1 MNVADVI
8 CLASYYNADAEIIRY
23 ARGNSEERAGYGDG
37 IWVWEVA
44 LFGEECCLYG
54 TEQDIC

>member
-1 MNVADVI
+1 MNVADFVYLVR
-8 CLASYYNADAEIIRY
+8 CYNADAEIIRY
-23 ARGNSEERAGYGDG
+23 TGGNSEERAGYGDG
-37 IWVWEVA
+37 VWVWEVV